1 MEKQLTYKI
10 TDFVEDR
17 AVTSCSDGREVEIL
31 FEYIP
36 ENSEKGDTLI
46 FFEGSYKKS

>member
-17 AVTSCSDGREVEIL
+17 AVTVCSDGREVELL
-31 FEYIP
+31 FEEIP
-36 ENSEKGDTLI
+36 AESKKDDILI
-46 FFEGSYKKS
+46 FEDGAYKKS